1 MNIAVQTRLVDEAKR
16 RTQNIQK
23 MLILRD
29 PEQSG
34 ESAAR
39 YRPDHTG
46 PPPCRAA
53 LAHWPVGWREQWGL
67 LANALEDTGLP
78 WHEAEARA
86 FVEVWNRKRA
96 EAKSERIRASAAEAE
111 RN

>member
-1 MNIAVQTRLVDEAKR
+1 MNTAVQPRIIDEAKR

-34 ESAAR
+34 DAAAT
-39 YRPDHTG
+39 YRPIHSG

-53 LAHWPVGWREQWGL
+53 LAHWPVSWREQWGL
-67 LANALEDTGLP
+67 LANALEDSGLP

-86 FVEVWNRKRA
+86 FVEVWNRKRV
-96 EAKSERIRASAAEAE
+96 EAKRELAHASAEEAE

>member
-1 MNIAVQTRLVDEAKR
+1 MSSVVRATRSDEVRR

-23 MLILRD
+23 MLLLRD
-29 PEQSG
+29 PEPLADPAAAI
-34 ESAAR
+34 SAAFS
-39 YRPDHTG
+39 G

-53 LAHWPVGWREQWGL
+53 LAHWPDEWREQWGI
-67 LANALEDTGLP
+67 LANALEDSGLP

-86 FVEVWNRKRA
+86 FVEIWSIRRA
-96 EAKSERIRASAAEAE
+96 QAKSEPRAMVSADPE